1 MSIEDFAHKKKSKRF
16 EYFQSDSCKN
26 VLADNKDR
34 ITVSLRSNKKERKIK
49 EKRKKNVTK
58 KDLTVT
64 SYRVCSFSCKIR
76 MYI

>member
-1 MSIEDFAHKKKSKRF
+1 MSLEDFAHNAKSKRF
-16 EYFQSDSCKN
+16 EYFQSDVRKN
-26 VLADNKDR
+26 VLTNSKDR

-64 SYRVCSFSCKIR
+64 LYRVCTFSYKIG
-76 MYI
+76 MNI